1 MMNDFKT
8 LKLEPVKE
16 LDQGL
21 KNFLND
27 LEMTIETEKINAIKT
42 LTNQLF
48 SHYINLIVTI
58 QDSLTKEELATFTAK
73 EEEYEQAITKLKE
86 NVTSLETINNLY
98 QDIETSYNDLKT
110 LSTKKLETNAIYKEF
125 NDLIMK
131 INVNLDLL
139 ANISI
144 PDNEEKEIKELITNF
159 NDTKDKE
166 FLTRLLNKTQNL
178 LQEEPSSK
186 TSYQVFSL
194 FTDIT
199 PKIKDTYTLIQNDLT
214 YIKYHLIDNSFY
226 YAIIKQKEDLDSLIK
241 EFKPITNLILDKE
254 HIIKTCEE
262 IIKNIEIYYNI
273 KEYVTFLIA
282 TKKEQDFLKYQS
294 ILTDYESKL
303 KSQFS
308 FLHEL
313 ALLVNHKPS
322 KMYPTLVY
330 NGEPFSKSTSNTLT
344 EDSLIA
350 NIFMNYQEDIN
361 LDTKMILTLIY
372 DHDVVDDLYNAN
384 YNDHKK
390 EINNY
395 TKIRNYLN
403 LRLKEMEELKTSS
416 LITTTLKKEDIS
428 LYKDVNTII
437 DIQIAIIICDKTY
450 KEGQGFYALEDYL
463 KSNTLQKF
471 TSKYG
476 CRNLVKTINR
486 QTLIKLLG
494 ENILKRYLLNHHN
507 PQITSFLDQTLLA
520 NNCSPNDFVNKLITT
535 PDILKLAIFDF
546 NYNFLDSTSE
556 DSLTVV
562 KTIKNTDLANDNLT
576 TRCINLLINIKKY
589 DK

>member
-1 MMNDFKT
+1 MINDFKT

-86 NVTSLETINNLY
+86 NATSLETINNLY

-384 YNDHKK
+384 YNGHKK

-486 QTLIKLLG
+486 PTLIKLLG
-494 ENILKRYLLNHHN
+494 ENILKRYLLDNHN
-507 PQITSFLDQTLLA
+507 PQITSFLDQTLLS

>member
-1 MMNDFKT
+1 MINDFKT

-58 QDSLTKEELATFTAK
+58 QDSLAKEELSTFTAK

-86 NVTSLETINNLY
+86 NSTSLETINNLY

-282 TKKEQDFLKYQS
+282 TKKEQDLLKYQS

-322 KMYPTLVY
+322 KMYPTLIY

-344 EDSLIA
+344 KDSLIA

-372 DHDVVDDLYNAN
+372 DRDVVDDLYNAN

-395 TKIRNYLN
+395 TKIRDYLN

-494 ENILKRYLLNHHN
+494 ENILKRYLLDHHN
-507 PQITSFLDQTLLA
+507 PQITSFLDQTLLT

-556 DSLTVV
+556 DSLTIV